1 MLGLWG
7 QGKTH
12 SGSILLP
19 FPPFLP
25 QLPFPPFLPQLPFPP
40 FLPQLPFPPFL
51 ESPRDLFF
59 TLAIFRCQQGDF
71 TDGQLF
77 NQFAG

>member
-12 SGSILLP
+12 SGSIL
-19 FPPFLP
+19 
-25 QLPFPPFLPQLPFPP
+25 LPFPPFLPQLPFPP